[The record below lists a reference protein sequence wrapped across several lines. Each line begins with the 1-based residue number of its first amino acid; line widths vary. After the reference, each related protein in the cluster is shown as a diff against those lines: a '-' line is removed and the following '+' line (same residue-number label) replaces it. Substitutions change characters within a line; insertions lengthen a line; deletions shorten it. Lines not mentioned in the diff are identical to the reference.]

1 MAATELIFGQ
11 HAVREVLERSPELVL
26 GLMIARGAD
35 SPRMQALVEAAQQ
48 FGIHADRAARSKLD
62 QLAGGGRHQGI
73 VARVRSR
80 PARSE
85 DELARLLDALDE
97 PPLLLALDGVTDPR
111 NLGACLRTADAGGV
125 HAVIAP
131 RDRAA
136 GLTPAA
142 RKAACG
148 AAESVPFFQVTN
160 LARSLRRLKDADVSL
175 LGAAE
180 DAPASLYAA
189 DLTGA
194 LCLVLGA
201 EGRGLRRLSREL
213 CDRMVALPMRGS
225 VESLNV
231 AVAAGVLIYEARR
244 QRDAKRGHS

>member
-1 MAATELIFGQ
+1 MAPIEVIFGQ
-11 HAVREVLERSPELVL
+11 HAVRDVLEHSPETVL
-26 GLMIARGAD
+26 GLLAAQGAD
-35 SPRMQALVEAAQQ
+35 NRRIEALIDTAQQ
-48 FGIHADRAARSKLD
+48 FGIHVEHAARHKLD
-62 QLAGGGRHQGI
+62 RLAGGGRHQGI

-80 PARSE
+80 PARGE
-85 DELARLLDALDE
+85 GELTALIAGLGE
-97 PPLLLALDGVTDPR
+97 PPLLLVLDGVTDPR

-142 RKAACG
+142 RKAASG

-160 LARSLRRLKDADVSL
+160 LARALRGLKDAGLRIV
-175 LGAAE
+175 GAAG
-180 DAPASLYAA
+180 DVPASPYAV
-189 DLTGA
+189 DLTGP

-201 EGRGLRRLSREL
+201 EEKGMRRLTRDL
-213 CDRMVALPMRGS
+213 CDELVALPMHGS

-231 AVAAGVLIYEARR
+231 AVAAGVLIYEVRR
-244 QRDAKRGHS
+244 QRDA